1 MELRDRVA
9 WIVLVA
15 VAFVAGFWFACKTGA
30 GLGKEDYRVHVLR
43 VLDGNTFVFEGR
55 FAEQPVRL
63 LYTNTPPR
71 GEPGYQEAKSA
82 LAELVEGKTVMLCF
96 EGRGPSLRRDEFG
109 RLRAC
114 VWVDG
119 VFVNARMIELG
130 HSSYCRESDML
141 SRHDRLLREAEA
153 RAARRPGKTR
163 DKRPETGDLPA
174 GNGPADG
181 QMGN

>member
-1 MELRDRVA
+1 MKLRDRVA

-63 LYTNTPPR
+63 LYIDTPER
-71 GEPGYQEAKSA
+71 GKPGYQEARSA
-82 LAELVEGKTVMLCF
+82 LAELIEGKTVLLDF
-96 EGRGPSLRRDEFG
+96 GGRAATQRQDGFG
-109 RLRAC
+109 RLLAC
-114 VWVDG
+114 VWVG
-119 VFVNARMIELG
+119 KVFVNARMVELG

-153 RAARRPGKTR
+153 QSRK
-163 DKRPETGDLPA
+163 
-174 GNGPADG
+174 
-181 QMGN
+181 